1 MNFFTKLATTIG
13 AATLLFSTT
22 PVHATGTIEEHQVLM
37 NSLQAVGVN
46 VYVNPRK
53 CLEHEDLN
61 GAYWPGLRTLMIC
74 QDNARIYNGRMIPWT
89 DADLNTLRHEAHH
102 VVQDCNNG
110 GLGDSRSSRLFQN
123 TKQLSNFIGN
133 AMSPEQFM
141 HIVRVYDEAGTST
154 RDILMETEAF
164 AVAETVSPLTISRK
178 LIEFCGVN

>member
-13 AATLLFSTT
+13 ATTLLFSTT
-22 PVHATGTIEEHQVLM
+22 PVHATGTIEEHRVLM

-74 QDNARIYNGRMIPWT
+74 QDNAKIYNGRMIPWT

-110 GLGDSRSSRLFQN
+110 GLGDNRSSRLFQN

-133 AMSPEQFM
+133 AMSHEQFM

>member
-1 MNFFTKLATTIG
+1 
-13 AATLLFSTT
+13 
-22 PVHATGTIEEHQVLM
+22 
-37 NSLQAVGVN
+37 
-46 VYVNPRK
+46 
-53 CLEHEDLN
+53 
-61 GAYWPGLRTLMIC
+61 
-74 QDNARIYNGRMIPWT
+74 MIPWT

-110 GLGDSRSSRLFQN
+110 GLGDRRSSRLFQN
-123 TKQLSNFIGN
+123 TNQLANFISN